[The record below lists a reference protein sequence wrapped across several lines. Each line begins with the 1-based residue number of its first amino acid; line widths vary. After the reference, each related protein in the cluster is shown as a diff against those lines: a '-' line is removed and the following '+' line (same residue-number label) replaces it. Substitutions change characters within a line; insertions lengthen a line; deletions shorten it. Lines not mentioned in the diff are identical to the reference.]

1 VTFRG
6 SRSPL
11 DRVIEAKGDLLGGL
25 SGLDAAALEAEAG
38 KRMRE
43 GK

>member
-1 VTFRG
+1 VSFLR
-6 SRSPL
+6 SRSLL
-11 DRVIEAKGDLLGGL
+11 DRVIEAKRDLPGGL